1 LGSIFDEAE
10 PADLIRETGVLIDSE
25 PLWRKA
31 MIEGFASIGV
41 LITEEDCKKTTGNRL
56 KEVVEYW
63 FEKLDI
69 LDFLPTEIEH
79 RIINMLVKLIN
90 KEGKAISGVIEVI
103 NFCNNK
109 NIKIGLATSSSNQL
123 MEAVLEK
130 LKLKN
135 TFKSSISAE
144 NLEYGKPHPEVFLI
158 CASQLQIS
166 PLECIVIEDS
176 INGVIAA
183 KAAYMRVIALP
194 EQENINNHKFSIADY
209 KLNNMQEVLKLF
221 KTIIK

>member
-1 LGSIFDEAE
+1 MIKEIKAVIFDM
-10 PADLIRETGVLIDSE
+10 DGVLIDSE

-90 KEGKAISGVIEVI
+90 NEGKAISGVIEVI
-103 NFCNNK
+103 NFCKNK

-130 LKLKN
+130 LNLKN

-144 NLEYGKPHPEVFLI
+144 NMEYGKPHPEVFLN

-183 KAAYMRVIALP
+183 KAAFMKVIALP

>member
-1 LGSIFDEAE
+1 MTKEIKAVIFDM
-10 PADLIRETGVLIDSE
+10 DGVLIDSE

-69 LDFLPTEIEH
+69 LDVLPTDIEH
-79 RIINMLVKLIN
+79 RIINTLVKLIKN
-90 KEGKAISGVIEVI
+90 EGKAISGVIEVI

-109 NIKIGLATSSSNQL
+109 NIKIGLATSSSNHL

-130 LKLKN
+130 LNLKN

-144 NLEYGKPHPEVFLI
+144 NMEYGKPHPEVFLI

-183 KAAYMRVIALP
+183 KAAFMSVIALP
-194 EQENINNHKFSIADY
+194 EHENINNHKFSIADY

>member
-1 LGSIFDEAE
+1 MTITAVLFDM
-10 PADLIRETGVLIDSE
+10 DGVLIDSE

-63 FEKLDI
+63 FEKLNI

-90 KEGKAISGVIEVI
+90 NEGKAISGVIEVI

-109 NIKIGLATSSSNQL
+109 NIKIGLATSSSNHL

-130 LKLKN
+130 LNLKN

-144 NLEYGKPHPEVFLI
+144 NMEYGKPHPEVFLS

-183 KAAYMRVIALP
+183 KAAFMSVIALP
-194 EQENINNHKFSIADY
+194 EHENINNHKFSIADY

>member
-1 LGSIFDEAE
+1 MTKEIKAVIFDM
-10 PADLIRETGVLIDSE
+10 DGVLIDSE

-63 FEKLDI
+63 FEKLNIHDV
-69 LDFLPTEIEH
+69 LPTEIEH

-90 KEGKAISGVIEVI
+90 NEGKAISGVIEVI

-130 LKLKN
+130 LNLKN

-144 NLEYGKPHPEVFLI
+144 NMEYGKPHPEVFLI

-183 KAAYMRVIALP
+183 KAAFMSVIALP
-194 EQENINNHKFSIADY
+194 EHENINNHKFSIADY

>member
-1 LGSIFDEAE
+1 MTKEIKAVIFDM
-10 PADLIRETGVLIDSE
+10 DGVLIDSE

-90 KEGKAISGVIEVI
+90 NEGKAISGVIEVI
-103 NFCNNK
+103 NFCKNK

-130 LKLKN
+130 LNLKN

-144 NLEYGKPHPEVFLI
+144 NMEYGKPHPEVFLN

-183 KAAYMRVIALP
+183 KAAFMKVIALP

>member
-1 LGSIFDEAE
+1 MIKEIKAVIFDM
-10 PADLIRETGVLIDSE
+10 DGVLIDSE

-63 FEKLDI
+63 FEKLNI

-79 RIINMLVKLIN
+79 RIINTLVKLIN

-144 NLEYGKPHPEVFLI
+144 NMEYGKPHPEVFLI

-183 KAAYMRVIALP
+183 KAAFMRVIALP
-194 EQENINNHKFSIADY
+194 EQENISNHKFSIADY

>member
-1 LGSIFDEAE
+1 MTKEIKAVIFDM
-10 PADLIRETGVLIDSE
+10 DGVLIDSE

-63 FEKLDI
+63 FEKLNIHDV
-69 LDFLPTEIEH
+69 LPTEIEH

-90 KEGKAISGVIEVI
+90 NEGKAISGVIEVI

-130 LKLKN
+130 LNLKN

-144 NLEYGKPHPEVFLI
+144 NMEYGKPHPEVFLN

-183 KAAYMRVIALP
+183 KAAFMSVIALP
-194 EQENINNHKFSIADY
+194 EHENINNHKFSIADY

>member
-1 LGSIFDEAE
+1 MTKEIKAVIFDM
-10 PADLIRETGVLIDSE
+10 DGVLIDSE

-79 RIINMLVKLIN
+79 RIINTLVKLIN
-90 KEGKAISGVIEVI
+90 KDGKAISGVIEVI

-109 NIKIGLATSSSNQL
+109 NIKIGLATSSSNHL
-123 MEAVLEK
+123 MKAVLEK

-183 KAAYMRVIALP
+183 KAAFMRVIALP

>member
-1 LGSIFDEAE
+1 MTKEIKAVIFDM
-10 PADLIRETGVLIDSE
+10 DGVLIDSE

-63 FEKLDI
+63 FEKLNIYDV
-69 LDFLPTEIEH
+69 LPTEIEH
-79 RIINMLVKLIN
+79 RIINTLVKLIKN
-90 KEGKAISGVIEVI
+90 EGKAISGVIEVI

-144 NLEYGKPHPEVFLI
+144 NMEYGKPHPEVFLI

-183 KAAYMRVIALP
+183 KAAFMKVIALP

>member
-1 LGSIFDEAE
+1 MTKEIKAVIFDM
-10 PADLIRETGVLIDSE
+10 DGVLIDSE

-90 KEGKAISGVIEVI
+90 NEGKAISGVIEVI

-130 LKLKN
+130 LNLKN

-144 NLEYGKPHPEVFLI
+144 NMEYGKPHPEVFLS

-183 KAAYMRVIALP
+183 KAAFMRVIALP

>member
-1 LGSIFDEAE
+1 MTKEIKAVIFDM
-10 PADLIRETGVLIDSE
+10 DGVLIDSE

-90 KEGKAISGVIEVI
+90 NEGKAISGVIEVI

-144 NLEYGKPHPEVFLI
+144 NMEYGKPHPEVFLI

-183 KAAYMRVIALP
+183 KAAFMSVIALP
-194 EQENINNHKFSIADY
+194 EHENINNHKFSIADY

>member
-1 LGSIFDEAE
+1 MTKEIKAVIFDM
-10 PADLIRETGVLIDSE
+10 DGVLIDSE

-63 FEKLDI
+63 FEKLNI
-69 LDFLPTEIEH
+69 LDVLPTEIEL

-90 KEGKAISGVIEVI
+90 NEGKAISGVIEVI

-144 NLEYGKPHPEVFLI
+144 NMEYGKPHPEVFLS

-183 KAAYMRVIALP
+183 KAAFMSVIALP
-194 EQENINNHKFSIADY
+194 EHENINNHKFSIADY

>member
-1 LGSIFDEAE
+1 MTKEIKAVIFDME
-10 PADLIRETGVLIDSE
+10 GVLIDSE

-63 FEKLDI
+63 FEKLNI

-90 KEGKAISGVIEVI
+90 NEGKAISGVIEVI

-130 LKLKN
+130 LNLKN

-144 NLEYGKPHPEVFLI
+144 NMEYGKPHPEVFLS

-183 KAAYMRVIALP
+183 KAAFMKVIALP

>member
-1 LGSIFDEAE
+1 MTKEIKAVIFDM
-10 PADLIRETGVLIDSE
+10 DGVLIDSE

-144 NLEYGKPHPEVFLI
+144 NMEYGKPHPEVFLI

-183 KAAYMRVIALP
+183 KAAFMRVIALP

>member
-1 LGSIFDEAE
+1 MIKEIKAVIFDM
-10 PADLIRETGVLIDSE
+10 DGVLIDSE

-79 RIINMLVKLIN
+79 RIINTLVKLIN

-144 NLEYGKPHPEVFLI
+144 NMEYGKPHPEVFLI

-183 KAAYMRVIALP
+183 KAAFMRVIALP

>member
-1 LGSIFDEAE
+1 MTKEIKAVIFDM
-10 PADLIRETGVLIDSE
+10 DGVLIDSE

-69 LDFLPTEIEH
+69 LDFLPTDIEH
-79 RIINMLVKLIN
+79 RIINTLVKLIKN
-90 KEGKAISGVIEVI
+90 EGKAISGVIEVI

-109 NIKIGLATSSSNQL
+109 NIKIGLATSSSNHL

-130 LKLKN
+130 LNLKN

-144 NLEYGKPHPEVFLI
+144 NMEYGKPHPEVFLS

-183 KAAYMRVIALP
+183 KAAFMSVIALP
-194 EQENINNHKFSIADY
+194 EHENINNHKFSIADY

>member
-1 LGSIFDEAE
+1 MTKEIKAVIFDM
-10 PADLIRETGVLIDSE
+10 DGVLIDSE

-69 LDFLPTEIEH
+69 LDFLPMDIEH

-90 KEGKAISGVIEVI
+90 NEGKAISGVIEVI
-103 NFCNNK
+103 NFCKNK
-109 NIKIGLATSSSNQL
+109 NIKIGLATSSSSQL

-130 LKLKN
+130 LNLKN

-144 NLEYGKPHPEVFLI
+144 NMEYGKPHPEVFLI

-183 KAAYMRVIALP
+183 KAAFMSVIALP

>member
-1 LGSIFDEAE
+1 MTKEIKAVIFDM
-10 PADLIRETGVLIDSE
+10 DGVLIDSE

-69 LDFLPTEIEH
+69 LDFLPTDIEH
-79 RIINMLVKLIN
+79 RIINTLVKLIN

-103 NFCNNK
+103 NFCNKK

-135 TFKSSISAE
+135 TFKCSISAE
-144 NLEYGKPHPEVFLI
+144 NMEYGKPHPEVFLI

-183 KAAYMRVIALP
+183 KAAFMKVIALP

>member
-1 LGSIFDEAE
+1 MTKEIKAVIFDM
-10 PADLIRETGVLIDSE
+10 DGVLIDSE

-63 FEKLDI
+63 FEKLNIYDV
-69 LDFLPTEIEH
+69 LPTEIEH

-90 KEGKAISGVIEVI
+90 NEGKAISGVIEVI

-130 LKLKN
+130 LNLKN

-144 NLEYGKPHPEVFLI
+144 NMEYGKPHPEVFLN

-183 KAAYMRVIALP
+183 KAAFMRVIALP

>member
-1 LGSIFDEAE
+1 MTKEIKAVIFDM
-10 PADLIRETGVLIDSE
+10 DGVLIDSE

-63 FEKLDI
+63 FEKLNI

-90 KEGKAISGVIEVI
+90 NEGKAISGVIEVI

-130 LKLKN
+130 LNLKN

-144 NLEYGKPHPEVFLI
+144 NMEYGKPHPEVFLN

-183 KAAYMRVIALP
+183 KAAFMSVIALP

>member
-1 LGSIFDEAE
+1 MTKEIKAVIFDM
-10 PADLIRETGVLIDSE
+10 DGVLIDSE

-90 KEGKAISGVIEVI
+90 NEGKAISGVIEVI
-103 NFCNNK
+103 NFCKNK

-130 LKLKN
+130 LNLKN

-144 NLEYGKPHPEVFLI
+144 NMEYGKPHPEVFLN

-183 KAAYMRVIALP
+183 KAAFMRVIALP

>member
-1 LGSIFDEAE
+1 MTKEIKAVIFDM
-10 PADLIRETGVLIDSE
+10 DGVLIDSE

-144 NLEYGKPHPEVFLI
+144 NMEYGKPHPEVFLS

-183 KAAYMRVIALP
+183 KAAFMSVIALP
-194 EQENINNHKFSIADY
+194 EHENINNHKFSIADY

>member
-1 LGSIFDEAE
+1 MIKEIKAVIFDM
-10 PADLIRETGVLIDSE
+10 DGILIDSE

-63 FEKLDI
+63 FEKLNI

-79 RIINMLVKLIN
+79 RIINMLVKLISN
-90 KEGKAISGVIEVI
+90 EGKAISGVIEVI
-103 NFCNNK
+103 NFCNYK

-130 LKLKN
+130 LNLKN

-144 NLEYGKPHPEVFLI
+144 YMEYGKPHPEVFLS

-183 KAAYMRVIALP
+183 KAAFMRVIALP
-194 EQENINNHKFSIADY
+194 EQENINNHKFSISDY

>member
-1 LGSIFDEAE
+1 MTKEIKAVIFDM
-10 PADLIRETGVLIDSE
+10 DGVLIDSE

-144 NLEYGKPHPEVFLI
+144 NMEYGKPHPEVFLS

-183 KAAYMRVIALP
+183 KAAFMRVIALP

>member
-1 LGSIFDEAE
+1 MIKEIKAVIFDM
-10 PADLIRETGVLIDSE
+10 DGVLIDSE
-25 PLWRKA
+25 PIWRKA

-79 RIINMLVKLIN
+79 RIINTLVKLIN

-144 NLEYGKPHPEVFLI
+144 NMEYGKPHPEVFLI

-183 KAAYMRVIALP
+183 KAAFMRVIALP

>member
-1 LGSIFDEAE
+1 MTKEIKAVIFDM
-10 PADLIRETGVLIDSE
+10 DGVLIDSE

-144 NLEYGKPHPEVFLI
+144 NMEYGKPHPEVFLI

-176 INGVIAA
+176 INGVIAS
-183 KAAYMRVIALP
+183 KAAFMRVIALP

>member
-1 LGSIFDEAE
+1 MIKEIKAVIFDM
-10 PADLIRETGVLIDSE
+10 DGVLIDSE
-25 PLWRKA
+25 PLWRKS

-135 TFKSSISAE
+135 TFKCSISAE
-144 NLEYGKPHPEVFLI
+144 NMKYGKPHPEVFLI

-183 KAAYMRVIALP
+183 KAAFMRVIALP
-194 EQENINNHKFSIADY
+194 EQENINNDKFSIADY

>member
-1 LGSIFDEAE
+1 MTKEIKAVIFDM
-10 PADLIRETGVLIDSE
+10 DGVLIDSE

-90 KEGKAISGVIEVI
+90 NEGKAISGVIEVI

-135 TFKSSISAE
+135 TIKSSISAE
-144 NLEYGKPHPEVFLI
+144 NMEYGKPHPEVFLS

-183 KAAYMRVIALP
+183 KAAFMRVIALP

>member
-1 LGSIFDEAE
+1 MTKEIKAVIFDM
-10 PADLIRETGVLIDSE
+10 DGVLIDSE

-63 FEKLDI
+63 FEKLNI
-69 LDFLPTEIEH
+69 LDVLPTEIEH

-90 KEGKAISGVIEVI
+90 NEGKAISGVIDVI

-109 NIKIGLATSSSNQL
+109 NIKIGLATSSSNHL

-130 LKLKN
+130 LNLKN

-144 NLEYGKPHPEVFLI
+144 NMEYGKPHPEVFLI

-183 KAAYMRVIALP
+183 KAAFMSVIALP
-194 EQENINNHKFSIADY
+194 EHDNINNHKFSIADY

>member
-1 LGSIFDEAE
+1 MTKEIKAVIFDM
-10 PADLIRETGVLIDSE
+10 DGVLIDSE

-90 KEGKAISGVIEVI
+90 NEGKAISGVIEVI
-103 NFCNNK
+103 NFCKNK

-144 NLEYGKPHPEVFLI
+144 NMEYGKPHPEVFLI

-183 KAAYMRVIALP
+183 KAAFMRVIALP